1 MLLTFNRWD
10 RTSELLASFLD
21 DKDDD
26 YTDTQL
32 VWVENGSSD
41 ATPTEMDRW
50 LARHGSR
57 FHSVNVQRNAR
68 NVGFI
73 MGVNAG
79 IDRSDGQYI
88 CLINSDAVVGS
99 RWRRDLR
106 KAMTADVAA
115 VGPVSNGMPWNQSL
129 EHRGRGIREVPVL
142 YGFCLLTRQL
152 VIDDVG
158 LLDERYGR
166 GVIEVEDWCERA
178 RRTGMRLLVDTNVVV
193 RHDEPHASYTART
206 NALLHVRNRTLFE
219 RKWGVGPYYWGDRT
233 TTPRTFAR
241 TMVWT
246 MEPGASE
253 LERLRIALRDLP
265 GDCELL
271 VVARRSEPP
280 EPSWLRIARAD
291 PRLNVVRV
299 RADWPESRL
308 ERLCMVNARGRF
320 HGRWSA

>member
-10 RTSELLASFLD
+10 CTSELLASFLAD
-21 DKDDD
+21 EDDD

-32 VWVENGSSD
+32 VWVDNGSSD
-41 ATPTEMDRW
+41 TTLTEMDGW

-57 FHSVNVQRNAR
+57 FHSVSVQHNGRNL
-68 NVGFI
+68 GFI

-79 IDRSDGQYI
+79 IDRSDGHCI
-88 CLINSDAVVGS
+88 CLINNDAVVAS

-106 KAMTADVAA
+106 RAMAADVAA

-129 EHRGRGIREVPVL
+129 DHHGRGVREVPVL
-142 YGFCLLTRQL
+142 YGFCLLTRQS

-193 RHDEPHASYTART
+193 RHDEPHASYPART
-206 NALLHVRNRTLFE
+206 NAALHIRNRGLFE

-233 TTPRTFAR
+233 TPPRTFAR
-241 TMVWT
+241 SMVWT
-246 MEPGASE
+246 MEPDASGP
-253 LERLRIALRDLP
+253 ERLRDALRELP
-265 GDCELL
+265 DDCELL
-271 VVARRSEPP
+271 VVTRRSEPP
-280 EPSWLRIARAD
+280 EPSWMRLARAD

-299 RADWPESRL
+299 RANWPESRL
-308 ERLCMVNARGRF
+308 ERLCTVNARGRF
-320 HGRWSA
+320 AGRWSA